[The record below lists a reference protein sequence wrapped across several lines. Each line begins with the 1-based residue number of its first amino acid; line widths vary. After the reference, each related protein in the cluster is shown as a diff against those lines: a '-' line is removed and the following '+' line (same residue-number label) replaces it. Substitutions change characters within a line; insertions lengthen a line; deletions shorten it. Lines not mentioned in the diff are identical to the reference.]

1 MTASRYPQGDWSRL
15 RPDTAAAT
23 EDLLVQLRSG
33 TSSQDLL
40 DTYLYAKRLLA
51 ESMQAYVRLGL
62 PERCEEFHELRAQL
76 GTEMERRYGG
86 TVPAAYLAVPYGSR
100 VHEELFSLLLQ
111 RKGQNVEAA
120 LLRVVT
126 ADSVHTERRLR
137 ELRELGMDIV
147 SLESNDIDYYVLG
160 SLDLTYELIP
170 AIIRNTAKRKK
181 YVAMS
186 KKDLIAIVGDDD

>member
-1 MTASRYPQGDWSRL
+1 M
-15 RPDTAAAT
+15 
-23 EDLLVQLRSG
+23 
-33 TSSQDLL
+33 L

-51 ESMQAYVRLGL
+51 EAMQAYVRMDL

-76 GTEMERRYGG
+76 GDEMQRQYGD
-86 TVPAAYLAVPYGSR
+86 TIPATYLAVPYGSR
-100 VHEELFSLLLQ
+100 VHEELFSLLLH
-111 RKGQNVEAA
+111 RRGQNVEAA

-147 SLESNDIDYYVLG
+147 SHESNDIDYYVLG
-160 SLDLTYELIP
+160 SLDLNFALIP